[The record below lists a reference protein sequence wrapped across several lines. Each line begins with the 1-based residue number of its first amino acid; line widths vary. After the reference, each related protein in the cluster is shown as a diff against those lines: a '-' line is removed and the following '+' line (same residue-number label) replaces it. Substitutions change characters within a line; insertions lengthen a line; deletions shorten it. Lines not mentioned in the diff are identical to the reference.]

1 MVSNPLF
8 ERIKNLKNFDFQSS
22 TEISNRS
29 LRERSTYNQAITFF
43 IVIAYLIIDLK
54 TKSKHNKIN
63 N

>member
-8 ERIKNLKNFDFQSS
+8 ERIKILKNFHFQGS
-22 TEISNRS
+22 TEFSNRS
-29 LRERSTYNQAITFF
+29 LRERLTYNQAITFF
-43 IVIAYLIIDLK
+43 IVIAYLIIDLE